1 MARSEGQ
8 PEAPQHQ
15 SAQKAGDRDP
25 HVVAVGTGESYG
37 GHDTIQHAART
48 RRLMPRDGPG
58 VHLSMYCEFIGDD
71 DASGRDDR
79 EPGRVTERSEP

>member
-1 MARSEGQ
+1 
-8 PEAPQHQ
+8 
-15 SAQKAGDRDP
+15 
-25 HVVAVGTGESYG
+25 
-37 GHDTIQHAART
+37 
-48 RRLMPRDGPG
+48 MPRDGPG